1 VHKQVLST
9 VPVLFYYWAKAQD
22 NAQIARFLN
31 DHMAEVVGRYPDRFY
46 GLGTVPLQD
55 PQLAIAELERFASLG
70 LVGVEIGSHVN
81 DWNLDAPE
89 LFPFFEACAR
99 LNLAVFVHPWDMM
112 AKEKMKKYWLPWL
125 VGMPAESSLALCSL
139 IFGGVL
145 ERLPHLRVAIAH
157 GGGSFPYTLGRIQHG
172 FEVRPDLVAVDNAI
186 APREYVGKFWVDS
199 LVHDPA
205 MLQVL
210 VDLFGANRV
219 AVGSD
224 YPFPLGEH
232 LPGKLVE
239 SMPWDAPTKALV
251 KSGAALEWLGIQP
264 G

>member
-1 VHKQVLST
+1 
-9 VPVLFYYWAKAQD
+9 
-22 NAQIARFLN
+22 
-31 DHMAEVVGRYPDRFY
+31 
-46 GLGTVPLQD
+46 
-55 PQLAIAELERFASLG
+55 
-70 LVGVEIGSHVN
+70 VGVEIGSHVN

-99 LNLAVFVHPWDMM
+99 LNLSVFVHPWDMM
-112 AKEKMKKYWLPWL
+112 AKEKMSKYWLPWL

-157 GGGSFPYTLGRIQHG
+157 GGGSFPFTLGRIQHG
-172 FEVRPDLVAVDNAI
+172 FDVRPDLVAVDNNVP
-186 APREYVGKFWVDS
+186 PRDYVGKFWVDS
-199 LVHDPA
+199 LVHDPR
-205 MLQVL
+205 MLQYL

-232 LPGKLVE
+232 HPGALVE
-239 SMPWDAPTKALV
+239 SMNWDASTKALV
-251 KSGAALEWLGIQP
+251 QSGAALDWLGLKS
-264 G
+264 